1 MNRPLF
7 LPVHTLTK
15 SFEVRYNDDNDQ
27 VGLQKKKVNEM
38 GEYVMQWD
46 SLQLSEGAL
55 DAFSYVLRNNPAT
68 KADIC
73 RCMGKGISTVN
84 RYMTELCEKGL
95 VLESG
100 VADSSGGRKPVLYSI
115 NSQSHLICCVNISP
129 STVRSQ
135 WWTWRS
141 MC

>member
-7 LPVHTLTK
+7 LSVHPLTK

-68 KADIC
+68 
-73 RCMGKGISTVN
+73 
-84 RYMTELCEKGL
+84 
-95 VLESG
+95 
-100 VADSSGGRKPVLYSI
+100 
-115 NSQSHLICCVNISP
+115 
-129 STVRSQ
+129 
-135 WWTWRS
+135 
-141 MC
+141 

>member
-7 LPVHTLTK
+7 LSVHPLTK

-73 RCMGKGISTVN
+73 RCMG
-84 RYMTELCEKGL
+84 RDLH
-95 VLESG
+95 
-100 VADSSGGRKPVLYSI
+100 R
-115 NSQSHLICCVNISP
+115 
-129 STVRSQ
+129 
-135 WWTWRS
+135 
-141 MC
+141 

>member
-55 DAFSYVLRNNPAT
+55 DAFSPEWW
-68 KADIC
+68 K
-73 RCMGKGISTVN
+73 M
-84 RYMTELCEKGL
+84 L
-95 VLESG
+95 VFAS
-100 VADSSGGRKPVLYSI
+100 
-115 NSQSHLICCVNISP
+115 
-129 STVRSQ
+129 
-135 WWTWRS
+135 
-141 MC
+141 